1 MIRSIGSTWVE
12 YNRKLLIDVIFES
25 ESDEFLTAL
34 DVGCGEGV
42 FSNYILQR
50 FAQCN
55 LLVGVDISIEEIA
68 KAKQKSVHE
77 RTEYIVADAKYL
89 PFKNATFD
97 LVFSKDLLHHADKP
111 IKVLKEIKR
120 LSNNNIIIVEAN
132 RCNLIMLLYTK
143 FGHPHFTLDQLKFLV
158 SKSDL
163 RLYKFKQLHAFPVTC
178 RFPSENLMVTL
189 WNIYM
194 SLFLFTCDLITSL
207 SEKYL
212 RILSSLMEP
221 SYNVLYISSESHE
234 HTLKDNL

>member
-1 MIRSIGSTWVE
+1 MSIHSNIITFIRSIGSTWVE
-12 YNRKLLIDVIFES
+12 YNRKLLIDIIFES

-158 SKSDL
+158 NKADL
-163 RLYKFKQLHAFPVTC
+163 KLEKFKQLHAYPITC
-178 RFPSENLMVTL
+178 LLPPQNFMIIL

-194 SLFLFTCDLITSL
+194 LLFLFICNLTTTSL
-207 SEKYL
+207 SEQYL
-212 RILSSLMEP
+212 RILSQFMKP
-221 SYNVLYISSESHE
+221 SFNVLYA
-234 HTLKDNL
+234 K